1 MGVSVKTISI
11 IVAANIKGLEKGM
24 GKANKSLAKFASGAA
39 RMGSLLSFS
48 VTGPLAALGKSAMDT
63 FVQFESGMSKVGVV
77 TNATT
82 EELKML
88 TAEAKRLGATTEFS
102 ATQVA
107 ALQLTLGRKGF
118 DPKAIKNMEQSV
130 LDLSLATGEDLTLAA
145 DVVGASIRAFGKDS
159 SEAASVANTL
169 ALASANSSIKLST
182 FSTAFANAG
191 ASASAVGVDLE
202 ELSAMMGVLM
212 DSGIKASKAGTGLNS
227 LFITLK
233 EKGISLS
240 DTLDMLSEGQMGLD
254 RATAIVGK
262 NFSKQLLILSKNRDK
277 TKELTKEYK
286 TNSSAL
292 KEMADKRSQTAA
304 AKLAK
309 LSSALETLRIEFGA
323 ILSEAILPIVK
334 KLTELTQKFTSLD
347 GETKKTIVTVAGIAA
362 AIGPLLLIV
371 AGATSAFGFLSSAIA
386 FLVSPI
392 GLAIAALVVLPIAL
406 KYIIDNWEAFAERLG
421 DWSWWR
427 NAIIQV
433 LQWTFQ
439 YNPFSI
445 ILKGAQGLYDFL
457 GVEAKV
463 YNPFDELADSLEDL
477 KVETKD
483 YEHEFGNVMDS
494 IKDGMKNLN
503 IELPNIFGNTGGGGG
518 SESSGE
524 SGNDVE
530 TLDVLFPNIFDNTE
544 AYDEYLAKLEAA
556 RIKTQEWV
564 NAMNQFGVSI
574 ATSFADSFASVLLSG
589 GDLLEGLGQ
598 IFVDLGKQIAAM
610 IIKAAIL
617 AAILSITGLGST
629 AMASGGI
636 FKKGAGFSNI
646 LQGMMGGAF
655 ANGGKPPVGKMSLVG
670 ERGPELFVPGS
681 SGTIIPNHALGGGG
695 TVIPDVR
702 ITGDDLLIVF
712 DRANRRK
719 ERR

>member
-39 RMGSLLSFS
+39 RMGSLLTFS

-63 FVQFESGMSKVGVV
+63 FVQFENGMAKVGTV

-82 EELKML
+82 DELKML
-88 TAEAKRLGATTEFS
+88 TSEAKRLGSTTQFTAS
-102 ATQVA
+102 QVA
-107 ALQLTLGRKGF
+107 ELQLSLGRKGF
-118 DPKAIKNMEQSV
+118 DPEAIKNMEQSV

-159 SEAASVANTL
+159 SEAAQVANTL

-227 LFITLK
+227 LFIKLK

-286 TNSSAL
+286 NNTTGLDDMAEKMGQTTQAKIKRMSSAIEGL
-292 KEMADKRSQTAA
+292 Q
-304 AKLAK
+304 L
-309 LSSALETLRIEFGA
+309 EFGA
-323 ILSEAILPIVK
+323 LIADALTPIINK
-334 KLTELTQKFTSLD
+334 ITELASNFTNLD
-347 GETKKTIVTVAGIAA
+347 DETKNTILTVAGFAA
-362 AIGPLLLIV
+362 AIGPVLLVIASL
-371 AGATSAFGFLSSAIA
+371 TSSFGMLFTAIKSVVKIGFA
-386 FLVSPI
+386 MFTSPI
-392 GLAIAALVVLPIAL
+392 GIIIGLVGVLAAGVVYLAGNWNAFLISVA
-406 KYIIDNWEAFAERLG
+406 KSSKGVGGIIKGL
-421 DWSWWR
+421 
-427 NAIIQV
+427 
-433 LQWTFQ
+433 
-439 YNPFSI
+439 
-445 ILKGAQGLYDFL
+445 LKGLGSVLGPTSALFIEMQAAIGTIDALEKNLDDIDPDATKFKTFGETIKDVVSDVSGLDLDAFDKL
-457 GVEAKV
+457 FDLSGGKPTTASTPTEGDNDKQQFVKS
-463 YNPFDELADSLEDL
+463 PFDFSEE
-477 KVETKD
+477 
-483 YEHEFGNVMDS
+483 YEQ
-494 IKDGMKNLN
+494 
-503 IELPNIFGNTGGGGG
+503 
-518 SESSGE
+518 
-524 SGNDVE
+524 
-530 TLDVLFPNIFDNTE
+530 
-544 AYDEYLAKLEAA
+544 YLIQLEAA
-556 RIKTQEWV
+556 RVKTQEWS
-564 NAMNQFGVSI
+564 NAMNQFGLSI
-574 ATSFADSFASVLLSG
+574 ATSFADSFASVLVSG
-589 GDLLEGLGQ
+589 GNLLEGLGQ

-610 IIKAAIL
+610 VIKAAVL
-617 AAILSITGLGST
+617 AALLSITGLGGT

-636 FKKGAGFSNI
+636 FSKGSGFSNI
-646 LQGMMGGAF
+646 LQGLMGGAF
-655 ANGGKPPVGKMSLVG
+655 ADGGSPPVGKMSLVG

-695 TVIPDVR
+695 GAAIPDVR
-702 ITGDDLLIVF
+702 ISGDDLLIVF

-719 ERR
+719 QRR

>member
-24 GKANKSLAKFASGAA
+24 GKANKSLAKFSSGAA

-118 DPKAIKNMEQSV
+118 DPEAIKNMEQSV

-347 GETKKTIVTVAGIAA
+347 GETKKTIITVAGIAA

-427 NAIIQV
+427 NAIIKV
-433 LQWTFQ
+433 LQWTLK
-439 YNPFSI
+439 YNPFSV

-457 GVEAKV
+457 GIETKV

-503 IELPNIFGNTGGGGG
+503 IELPNIFGNTGVGATSTSTKSGDDKEQFVKSPFDF
-518 SESSGE
+518 SEEFEQYKQALADQAAATQRWKNQQQSYVQDLTLSFIDMTSVIVNSGE
-524 SGNDVE
+524 PILQSMTKMFNE
-530 TLDVLFPNIFDNTE
+530 I
-544 AYDEYLAKLEAA
+544 
-556 RIKTQEWV
+556 
-564 NAMNQFGVSI
+564 
-574 ATSFADSFASVLLSG
+574 
-589 GDLLEGLGQ
+589 
-598 IFVDLGKQIAAM
+598 GKQIGAM
-610 IIKAAIL
+610 IVKALLL
-617 AAILSITGLGST
+617 AAVFAMFPGFGGGKLFGGATKFKGILGNLMGGSLEGR
-629 AMASGGI
+629 ASGGPV
-636 FKKGAGFSNI
+636 
-646 LQGMMGGAF
+646 MGST
-655 ANGGKPPVGKMSLVG
+655 PYMVG
-670 ERGPELFVPGS
+670 EVGPELFVPGS

-695 TVIPDVR
+695 AAAIPDVR
-702 ITGDDLLIVF
+702 ISGNDLLIVF
-712 DRANRRK
+712 NKSKRRK
-719 ERR
+719 NFR

>member
-39 RMGSLLSFS
+39 RMGSLLTFS

-63 FVQFESGMSKVGVV
+63 FVQFENGMAKVGTV

-82 EELKML
+82 DELKML
-88 TAEAKRLGATTEFS
+88 TSEAKRLGSTTQFTAS
-102 ATQVA
+102 QVA
-107 ALQLTLGRKGF
+107 ELQLSLGRKGF
-118 DPKAIKNMEQSV
+118 DPEAIKNMEQSV

-227 LFITLK
+227 LFIKLK

-286 TNSSAL
+286 NNTTGLDDMAKKMGQTTQAKIKRMSSAIEGL
-292 KEMADKRSQTAA
+292 Q
-304 AKLAK
+304 L
-309 LSSALETLRIEFGA
+309 EFGA
-323 ILSEAILPIVK
+323 LIADALTPLINKI
-334 KLTELTQKFTSLD
+334 TELASNFTNLD
-347 GETKKTIVTVAGIAA
+347 DETKNTILTVAGIAGAIGPVLLVIASLTSSFGMLFTAIKNVVKIGFAMFTNPIGIIIGLVGFLAAGVVYLAGNWNAFLISVAKSSRGVNGIIKGLLKGLGSVLGPTSALYIEMQA
-362 AIGPLLLIV
+362 AIGTIEALEKNLDDIDPDDAKFKTFGETIKDVVSDLSGLDLD
-371 AGATSAFGFLSSAIA
+371 AFDKLFDLSGGKPTTA
-386 FLVSPI
+386 PTPTE
-392 GLAIAALVVLPIAL
+392 G
-406 KYIIDNWEAFAERLG
+406 DNDKQQFVK
-421 DWSWWR
+421 S
-427 NAIIQV
+427 
-433 LQWTFQ
+433 
-439 YNPFSI
+439 
-445 ILKGAQGLYDFL
+445 
-457 GVEAKV
+457 
-463 YNPFDELADSLEDL
+463 PFDFSEEYEQYLIQLE
-477 KVETKD
+477 
-483 YEHEFGNVMDS
+483 S
-494 IKDGMKNLN
+494 
-503 IELPNIFGNTGGGGG
+503 
-518 SESSGE
+518 
-524 SGNDVE
+524 
-530 TLDVLFPNIFDNTE
+530 
-544 AYDEYLAKLEAA
+544 A
-556 RIKTQEWV
+556 RVKTQEWS
-564 NAMNQFGVSI
+564 NAMNQYGLTI
-574 ATSFADSFASVLLSG
+574 ATSFADSFASVLVSG
-589 GDLLEGLGQ
+589 GNLLEGLGQ

-610 IIKAAIL
+610 VIKAAVL
-617 AAILSITGLGST
+617 AALLSITGLGGT

-636 FKKGAGFSNI
+636 FSKGAGFSNI

-655 ANGGKPPVGKMSLVG
+655 ANGGQPPVGKMSLVG
-670 ERGPELFVPGS
+670 ERGPELFVPS
-681 SGTIIPNHALGGGG
+681 QSGTIIPNHALGGGG
-695 TVIPDVR
+695 PAAIPDVR
-702 ITGDDLLIVF
+702 ISGDDLLIVF

>member
-118 DPKAIKNMEQSV
+118 DPEAIKNMEQSV

-145 DVVGASIRAFGKDS
+145 DVVGSSIRAFGKDS

-277 TKELTKEYK
+277 TKELTEEYK
-286 TNSSAL
+286 NNTTAL
-292 KEMADKRSQTAA
+292 QEMADKRSQTAA

-347 GETKKTIVTVAGIAA
+347 GETKKTIVTVLGIAA

-392 GLAIAALVVLPIAL
+392 GLAIAALVVLPIAF

-433 LQWTFQ
+433 LQWTLK

-457 GVEAKV
+457 GIEAKV

-494 IKDGMKNLN
+494 IKDGMKNLD
-503 IELPNIFGNTGGGGG
+503 IKLPNIFGNTGGGGTSTSTEG
-518 SESSGE
+518 GDDKEQFVKSPFDFSE
-524 SGNDVE
+524 
-530 TLDVLFPNIFDNTE
+530 
-544 AYDEYLAKLEAA
+544 EYEQYLIQLEAA
-556 RIKTQEWV
+556 KVKTQEWS
-564 NAMNQFGVSI
+564 NAMNQFGLSV

-610 IIKAAIL
+610 IIKAAVL
-617 AAILSITGLGST
+617 AALLSITGLGGT

-636 FKKGAGFSNI
+636 FSKGAGFSNI

-655 ANGGKPPVGKMSLVG
+655 ANGGQPPVGKMSLVG

>member
-1 MGVSVKTISI
+1 
-11 IVAANIKGLEKGM
+11 
-24 GKANKSLAKFASGAA
+24 
-39 RMGSLLSFS
+39 
-48 VTGPLAALGKSAMDT
+48 
-63 FVQFESGMSKVGVV
+63 
-77 TNATT
+77 
-82 EELKML
+82 
-88 TAEAKRLGATTEFS
+88 
-102 ATQVA
+102 
-107 ALQLTLGRKGF
+107 
-118 DPKAIKNMEQSV
+118 
-130 LDLSLATGEDLTLAA
+130 
-145 DVVGASIRAFGKDS
+145 
-159 SEAASVANTL
+159 
-169 ALASANSSIKLST
+169 
-182 FSTAFANAG
+182 
-191 ASASAVGVDLE
+191 
-202 ELSAMMGVLM
+202 
-212 DSGIKASKAGTGLNS
+212 
-227 LFITLK
+227 
-233 EKGISLS
+233 
-240 DTLDMLSEGQMGLD
+240 MLSEGQMGLD

-286 TNSSAL
+286 NNTTGLDDMAKKMGQTTQAKIKKMSSAIEGL
-292 KEMADKRSQTAA
+292 Q
-304 AKLAK
+304 L
-309 LSSALETLRIEFGA
+309 EFGA
-323 ILSEAILPIVK
+323 LIADA
-334 KLTELTQKFTSLD
+334 LTPLINKITDLASNFTNLD
-347 GETKKTIVTVAGIAA
+347 GETKKTIITVAGIAA

-392 GLAIAALVVLPIAL
+392 GLAIAALVVLPIAF

-433 LQWTFQ
+433 LQWTLK
-439 YNPFSI
+439 YNPFSV

-457 GVEAKV
+457 GIEAKV

-494 IKDGMKNLN
+494 IKDGMKNLD
-503 IELPNIFGNTGGGGG
+503 IKLPNIFGNTGGGGTSTSTEG
-518 SESSGE
+518 GDDKEQFVKSPFDFSE
-524 SGNDVE
+524 
-530 TLDVLFPNIFDNTE
+530 
-544 AYDEYLAKLEAA
+544 EYEQYLIQLEAA
-556 RIKTQEWV
+556 KVKTQEWS
-564 NAMNQFGVSI
+564 NAMNQFGLSV

-589 GDLLEGLGQ
+589 GNLLEGLGQ

-610 IIKAAIL
+610 VIKAAVL
-617 AAILSITGLGST
+617 AALLSITGLGGT

-636 FKKGAGFSNI
+636 FSKGAGFSNI

-655 ANGGKPPVGKMSLVG
+655 ANGGQPPVGKMSLVG

>member
-39 RMGSLLSFS
+39 RMGSLLTFS

-63 FVQFESGMSKVGVV
+63 FVQFENGMAKVGTV

-82 EELKML
+82 DELKML
-88 TAEAKRLGATTEFS
+88 TSEAKRLGSTTQFTAS
-102 ATQVA
+102 QVA
-107 ALQLTLGRKGF
+107 ELQLSLGRKGF
-118 DPKAIKNMEQSV
+118 DPEAIKNMEQSV

-227 LFITLK
+227 LFIKLK

-286 TNSSAL
+286 NNTTGLDDMAKKMGQTTQAKIKRMSSAIEGL
-292 KEMADKRSQTAA
+292 Q
-304 AKLAK
+304 L
-309 LSSALETLRIEFGA
+309 EFGA
-323 ILSEAILPIVK
+323 LIADALTPLINKI
-334 KLTELTQKFTSLD
+334 TELASNFTNLD
-347 GETKKTIVTVAGIAA
+347 DETKNTILTVAGIAGAIGPVLLVIASLTSSFGMLFTAIKNVVKIGFAMFTNPIGIIIGLVGVLAAGVVYLAGNWNAFLISVAKSSRGVNGIIKGLLKGLGSVLGPTSALYIEMQA
-362 AIGPLLLIV
+362 AIGTIEALEKNLDDIDPDDAKFKTFGETIKDVVSDLSGLDLD
-371 AGATSAFGFLSSAIA
+371 AFDKLFDLSGGKPTTA
-386 FLVSPI
+386 PTPTE
-392 GLAIAALVVLPIAL
+392 G
-406 KYIIDNWEAFAERLG
+406 DNDKQQFVK
-421 DWSWWR
+421 S
-427 NAIIQV
+427 
-433 LQWTFQ
+433 
-439 YNPFSI
+439 
-445 ILKGAQGLYDFL
+445 
-457 GVEAKV
+457 
-463 YNPFDELADSLEDL
+463 PFDFSEEYEQYLIQLE
-477 KVETKD
+477 
-483 YEHEFGNVMDS
+483 S
-494 IKDGMKNLN
+494 
-503 IELPNIFGNTGGGGG
+503 
-518 SESSGE
+518 
-524 SGNDVE
+524 
-530 TLDVLFPNIFDNTE
+530 
-544 AYDEYLAKLEAA
+544 A
-556 RIKTQEWV
+556 RVKTQEWS
-564 NAMNQFGVSI
+564 NAMNQYGLTI
-574 ATSFADSFASVLLSG
+574 ATSFADSFASVLVSG
-589 GDLLEGLGQ
+589 GNLLEGLGQ

-610 IIKAAIL
+610 VIKAAVL
-617 AAILSITGLGST
+617 AALLSITGLGGT

-636 FKKGAGFSNI
+636 FSKGSGFSNI
-646 LQGMMGGAF
+646 LQGLMGGAF
-655 ANGGKPPVGKMSLVG
+655 ANGGQPPVGKMSLVG

-695 TVIPDVR
+695 SVIPDVR
-702 ITGDDLLIVF
+702 ISGDDLLIVF

-719 ERR
+719 QRR

>member
-39 RMGSLLSFS
+39 RMGSLLTFS

-63 FVQFESGMSKVGVV
+63 FVQFENGMAKVGTV

-82 EELKML
+82 DELKML
-88 TAEAKRLGATTEFS
+88 TSEAKRLGSTTQFTAS
-102 ATQVA
+102 QVA
-107 ALQLTLGRKGF
+107 ELQLSLGRKGF
-118 DPKAIKNMEQSV
+118 DPEAIKNMEQSV

-227 LFITLK
+227 LFIKLK

-286 TNSSAL
+286 NNTTGLDDMAKKMGQTTQAKIKRMSSAIEGL
-292 KEMADKRSQTAA
+292 Q
-304 AKLAK
+304 L
-309 LSSALETLRIEFGA
+309 EFGA
-323 ILSEAILPIVK
+323 LIADALTPLINKI
-334 KLTELTQKFTSLD
+334 TELASNFTNLD
-347 GETKKTIVTVAGIAA
+347 DETKNTILTVAGIAGAIGPVLLVIASLTSSFGMLFTAIKNVVKIGFAMFTNPIGIIIGLVGVLAAGVVYLAGNWNAFLISVAKSSRGVNGIIKGLLKGLGSVLGPTSALYIEMQA
-362 AIGPLLLIV
+362 AIGTIEALEKNLDDIDPDDAKFKTFGETIKDVVSDLSGLDLD
-371 AGATSAFGFLSSAIA
+371 AFDKLFDLSGGKPTTA
-386 FLVSPI
+386 PTPTE
-392 GLAIAALVVLPIAL
+392 G
-406 KYIIDNWEAFAERLG
+406 DNDKQQFVK
-421 DWSWWR
+421 S
-427 NAIIQV
+427 
-433 LQWTFQ
+433 
-439 YNPFSI
+439 
-445 ILKGAQGLYDFL
+445 
-457 GVEAKV
+457 
-463 YNPFDELADSLEDL
+463 PFDFSEEYEQYLIQLE
-477 KVETKD
+477 
-483 YEHEFGNVMDS
+483 S
-494 IKDGMKNLN
+494 
-503 IELPNIFGNTGGGGG
+503 
-518 SESSGE
+518 
-524 SGNDVE
+524 
-530 TLDVLFPNIFDNTE
+530 
-544 AYDEYLAKLEAA
+544 A
-556 RIKTQEWV
+556 RVKTQEWS
-564 NAMNQFGVSI
+564 NAMNQYGLTI
-574 ATSFADSFASVLLSG
+574 ATSFADSFASVLVSG
-589 GDLLEGLGQ
+589 GNLLEGLGQ

-610 IIKAAIL
+610 VIKAAVL
-617 AAILSITGLGST
+617 AALLSITGLGGT

-636 FKKGAGFSNI
+636 FSKGSGFSNI
-646 LQGMMGGAF
+646 LQGLMGGAF
-655 ANGGKPPVGKMSLVG
+655 ANGGQPPVGKMSLVG

>member
-48 VTGPLAALGKSAMDT
+48 VTGPLAAFGKSAMDT

-118 DPKAIKNMEQSV
+118 DPEAIKNMEQSV

-347 GETKKTIVTVAGIAA
+347 GETKKTIITVAGIAA

-427 NAIIQV
+427 NAIIKV
-433 LQWTFQ
+433 LQWTLK
-439 YNPFSI
+439 YNPFSV

-457 GVEAKV
+457 GIEAKV

-503 IELPNIFGNTGGGGG
+503 IELPNIFGNTGGGGT
-518 SESSGE
+518 STPTE
-524 SGNDVE
+524 SGDDKEQFVKS
-530 TLDVLFPNIFDNTE
+530 PFDFSE
-544 AYDEYLAKLEAA
+544 EYEQYLIQLEAA
-556 RIKTQEWV
+556 KVKTQEWS
-564 NAMNQFGVSI
+564 NAMNQFGLSI
-574 ATSFADSFASVLLSG
+574 ATSFADSFASVLVSG
-589 GDLLEGLGQ
+589 GNLLEGLGQ

-610 IIKAAIL
+610 VIKAAVL
-617 AAILSITGLGST
+617 AALLSITGLGGR

-655 ANGGKPPVGKMSLVG
+655 ANGGQPPVGKMSLVG

>member
-118 DPKAIKNMEQSV
+118 DPEAIKNMEQSV

-347 GETKKTIVTVAGIAA
+347 GETKKTIITVAGIAA
-362 AIGPLLLIV
+362 AIGPLLMIV

-427 NAIIQV
+427 NAIIKV
-433 LQWTFQ
+433 LQWTLK
-439 YNPFSI
+439 YNPFSV

-457 GVEAKV
+457 GIEAKV

-503 IELPNIFGNTGGGGG
+503 IELPNIFGNTGGGGT
-518 SESSGE
+518 STPTE
-524 SGNDVE
+524 SGDDKEQFVKS
-530 TLDVLFPNIFDNTE
+530 PFDFSE
-544 AYDEYLAKLEAA
+544 EYEQYLIQLEAA
-556 RIKTQEWV
+556 KVKTQEWS
-564 NAMNQFGVSI
+564 NAMNQFGLSI
-574 ATSFADSFASVLLSG
+574 ATSFADSFASVLVSG
-589 GDLLEGLGQ
+589 GNLLEGLGQ

-610 IIKAAIL
+610 VIKAAVL
-617 AAILSITGLGST
+617 AALLSITGLGGR

-655 ANGGKPPVGKMSLVG
+655 ANGGQPPVGKMSLVG

>member
-39 RMGSLLSFS
+39 RMGSLLTFS

-88 TAEAKRLGATTEFS
+88 TSEAKRLGATTEFS

-118 DPKAIKNMEQSV
+118 DPEAIKNMEQSV

-145 DVVGASIRAFGKDS
+145 DVVGSSIRAFGKDS
-159 SEAASVANTL
+159 SDAASVANTL

-202 ELSAMMGVLM
+202 ELSAMIGTLM

-277 TKELTKEYK
+277 TKELTEEYK
-286 TNSSAL
+286 NNTTAL
-292 KEMADKRSQTAA
+292 QEMADKRAKTAA

-347 GETKKTIVTVAGIAA
+347 DETKNTIITVAGFAA

-371 AGATSAFGFLSSAIA
+371 STLTSSFGFLFTAIKNVVKIGFAMFTSPIGIIIGLVGVLAAGVVYLAQNWNA
-386 FLVSPI
+386 FLVSVAKSSKGVGGI
-392 GLAIAALVVLPIAL
+392 IKGL
-406 KYIIDNWEAFAERLG
+406 
-421 DWSWWR
+421 
-427 NAIIQV
+427 
-433 LQWTFQ
+433 
-439 YNPFSI
+439 
-445 ILKGAQGLYDFL
+445 LKGLGSVLGPTSALFIEMQAAIGTIDALEKNLDDVDPDATKYKTFGETIKDVVSDISGLDLDAFDKL
-457 GVEAKV
+457 FDLPGEKKKKEKKKGNVEKQQFV
-463 YNPFDELADSLEDL
+463 KSPFDFSEE
-477 KVETKD
+477 
-483 YEHEFGNVMDS
+483 YEQ
-494 IKDGMKNLN
+494 
-503 IELPNIFGNTGGGGG
+503 
-518 SESSGE
+518 
-524 SGNDVE
+524 
-530 TLDVLFPNIFDNTE
+530 
-544 AYDEYLAKLEAA
+544 YLIQLEAA
-556 RIKTQEWV
+556 RVKTQEWT
-564 NAMNQFGVSI
+564 NAMNQFGLSV

-589 GDLLEGLGQ
+589 GNLLEGLGQ

-610 IIKAAIL
+610 IIKAAVL
-617 AAILSITGLGST
+617 AAILSITGLGSA

-636 FKKGAGFSNI
+636 FSKGAGFSNI

-655 ANGGKPPVGKMSLVG
+655 ANGGSPPVGKMSLVG

>member
-1 MGVSVKTISI
+1 
-11 IVAANIKGLEKGM
+11 
-24 GKANKSLAKFASGAA
+24 
-39 RMGSLLSFS
+39 
-48 VTGPLAALGKSAMDT
+48 MDT
-63 FVQFESGMSKVGVV
+63 FVQFENGMAKVGTV

-82 EELKML
+82 DELKML
-88 TAEAKRLGATTEFS
+88 TSEAKRLGSTTQFTAS
-102 ATQVA
+102 QVA
-107 ALQLTLGRKGF
+107 ELQLSLGRKGF
-118 DPKAIKNMEQSV
+118 DPEAIKNMEQSV

-159 SEAASVANTL
+159 SEAAQVANTL

-227 LFITLK
+227 LFIKLK

-286 TNSSAL
+286 NNTTGLDDMAKKMGQTTQAKIKKMSSAIEGL
-292 KEMADKRSQTAA
+292 Q
-304 AKLAK
+304 L
-309 LSSALETLRIEFGA
+309 EFGA
-323 ILSEAILPIVK
+323 LIADA
-334 KLTELTQKFTSLD
+334 LTPLINKITDLASNFTNLD
-347 GETKKTIVTVAGIAA
+347 GETKKTIITVAGIAA

-392 GLAIAALVVLPIAL
+392 GLAIAALVVLPIAF

-433 LQWTFQ
+433 LQWTLK
-439 YNPFSI
+439 YNPFSV

-457 GVEAKV
+457 GIEAKV

-494 IKDGMKNLN
+494 IKDGMKNLD
-503 IELPNIFGNTGGGGG
+503 IKLPNIFGNTGGGGTSTSTEG
-518 SESSGE
+518 GDDKEQFVKSPFDFSE
-524 SGNDVE
+524 
-530 TLDVLFPNIFDNTE
+530 
-544 AYDEYLAKLEAA
+544 EYEQYLIQLEAA
-556 RIKTQEWV
+556 KVKTQEWS
-564 NAMNQFGVSI
+564 NAMNQFGLSV

-589 GDLLEGLGQ
+589 GNLLEGLGQ

-610 IIKAAIL
+610 VIKAAVL
-617 AAILSITGLGST
+617 AALLSITGLGGT

-636 FKKGAGFSNI
+636 FSKGAGFSNI

-655 ANGGKPPVGKMSLVG
+655 ANGGQPPVGKMSLVG

-695 TVIPDVR
+695 PAAIPDVR
-702 ITGDDLLIVF
+702 ISGNDLLIVF
-712 DRANRRK
+712 NKSKRRK
-719 ERR
+719 NFR

>member
-39 RMGSLLSFS
+39 RMGSLLTFS

-63 FVQFESGMSKVGVV
+63 FVQFENGMAKVGTV

-82 EELKML
+82 DELKML
-88 TAEAKRLGATTEFS
+88 TSEAKRLGSTTQFTAS
-102 ATQVA
+102 QVA
-107 ALQLTLGRKGF
+107 ELQLSLGRKGF
-118 DPKAIKNMEQSV
+118 DPEAIKNMEQSV

-159 SEAASVANTL
+159 SEAAQVANTL

-227 LFITLK
+227 LFIKLK

-286 TNSSAL
+286 NNTTGLDDMAKKMGQTTQAKIKKMSSAIEGL
-292 KEMADKRSQTAA
+292 Q
-304 AKLAK
+304 L
-309 LSSALETLRIEFGA
+309 EFGA
-323 ILSEAILPIVK
+323 LIADALTPIINK
-334 KLTELTQKFTSLD
+334 ITELASNFTNLD
-347 GETKKTIVTVAGIAA
+347 GETKKTILTVAGIAA

-392 GLAIAALVVLPIAL
+392 GLAIAALVVLPIAF
-406 KYIIDNWEAFAERLG
+406 KYIIDNWEAFTERLG
-421 DWSWWR
+421 DWSWWQ
-427 NAIIQV
+427 NAIIKV
-433 LQWTFQ
+433 LQWVLK
-439 YNPFSI
+439 YNPFSV

-457 GVEAKV
+457 GIEAEV

-483 YEHEFGNVMDS
+483 YEHEFGDVMDS

-503 IELPNIFGNTGGGGG
+503 IELPNIFGNTGGGDNGKKKKNEEKQQFVKSPFDF
-518 SESSGE
+518 SE
-524 SGNDVE
+524 
-530 TLDVLFPNIFDNTE
+530 
-544 AYDEYLAKLEAA
+544 EYEQYLIQLEAA
-556 RIKTQEWV
+556 RVKTQEWK
-564 NAMNQFGVSI
+564 NAMNQFGLSI
-574 ATSFADSFASVLLSG
+574 ATSFADSFASVLVSG
-589 GDLLEGLGQ
+589 GNLLEGLGQ

-610 IIKAAIL
+610 VIKAAVL
-617 AAILSITGLGST
+617 AALLSITGLGGT
-629 AMASGGI
+629 AMQAGGI
-636 FKKGAGFSNI
+636 FSKGTGFSNI
-646 LQGMMGGAF
+646 LQGLMGGAF
-655 ANGGKPPVGKMSLVG
+655 ADGGSPPVGKMSLVG

-695 TVIPDVR
+695 AAAIPDVR
-702 ITGDDLLIVF
+702 ISGNDLLIVF
-712 DRANRRK
+712 NKSKRRK
-719 ERR
+719 NFR

>member
-39 RMGSLLSFS
+39 RMGSLLTFS

-63 FVQFESGMSKVGVV
+63 FVQFENGMAKVGTV

-82 EELKML
+82 DELKML
-88 TAEAKRLGATTEFS
+88 TSEAKRLGSTTQFTAS
-102 ATQVA
+102 QVA
-107 ALQLTLGRKGF
+107 ELQLSLGRKGF
-118 DPKAIKNMEQSV
+118 DPEAIKNMEQSV

-227 LFITLK
+227 LFIKLK

-286 TNSSAL
+286 NNTTGLDDMAKKMGQTTQAKIKRMSSAIEGL
-292 KEMADKRSQTAA
+292 Q
-304 AKLAK
+304 L
-309 LSSALETLRIEFGA
+309 EFGA
-323 ILSEAILPIVK
+323 LIADALTPLINKI
-334 KLTELTQKFTSLD
+334 TELASNFTNLD
-347 GETKKTIVTVAGIAA
+347 DETKNTILTVAGIAGAIGPVLLVIASLTSSFGMLFTAIKNVVKIGFAMFTNPIGIIIGLVGVLAAGVVYLAGNWNAFLISVAKSSRGVNGIIKGLLKGLGSVLGPTSALYIEMQA
-362 AIGPLLLIV
+362 AIGTIEALEKNLDDIDPDDAKFKTFGETIKDVVSDLSGLDLD
-371 AGATSAFGFLSSAIA
+371 AFDKLFDLSGGKPTTA
-386 FLVSPI
+386 PTPTE
-392 GLAIAALVVLPIAL
+392 G
-406 KYIIDNWEAFAERLG
+406 DNDKQQFVK
-421 DWSWWR
+421 S
-427 NAIIQV
+427 
-433 LQWTFQ
+433 
-439 YNPFSI
+439 
-445 ILKGAQGLYDFL
+445 
-457 GVEAKV
+457 
-463 YNPFDELADSLEDL
+463 PFDFSEEYEQYLIQLE
-477 KVETKD
+477 
-483 YEHEFGNVMDS
+483 S
-494 IKDGMKNLN
+494 
-503 IELPNIFGNTGGGGG
+503 
-518 SESSGE
+518 
-524 SGNDVE
+524 
-530 TLDVLFPNIFDNTE
+530 
-544 AYDEYLAKLEAA
+544 A
-556 RIKTQEWV
+556 RVKTQEWS
-564 NAMNQFGVSI
+564 NAMNQYGLTI
-574 ATSFADSFASVLLSG
+574 ATSFADSFASVLVSG
-589 GDLLEGLGQ
+589 GNLLEGLGQ

-610 IIKAAIL
+610 VIKAAVL
-617 AAILSITGLGST
+617 AALLSITGLGGT

-636 FKKGAGFSNI
+636 FSKGAGFSNI

-655 ANGGKPPVGKMSLVG
+655 ANGGQPPVGKMSLVG
-670 ERGPELFVPGS
+670 ERGPELFVPS
-681 SGTIIPNHALGGGG
+681 QSGTIIPNHALGGGG
-695 TVIPDVR
+695 PAAIPDVR
-702 ITGDDLLIVF
+702 ISGDDLLIVF

>member
-1 MGVSVKTISI
+1 
-11 IVAANIKGLEKGM
+11 
-24 GKANKSLAKFASGAA
+24 
-39 RMGSLLSFS
+39 
-48 VTGPLAALGKSAMDT
+48 
-63 FVQFESGMSKVGVV
+63 
-77 TNATT
+77 
-82 EELKML
+82 
-88 TAEAKRLGATTEFS
+88 
-102 ATQVA
+102 
-107 ALQLTLGRKGF
+107 
-118 DPKAIKNMEQSV
+118 MEQSV

-159 SEAASVANTL
+159 SEAAQVANTL

-227 LFITLK
+227 LFIKLK

-286 TNSSAL
+286 NNTTGLDDMAEKMGQTTQAKIKRMSSAIEGL
-292 KEMADKRSQTAA
+292 Q
-304 AKLAK
+304 L
-309 LSSALETLRIEFGA
+309 EFGA
-323 ILSEAILPIVK
+323 LIADALTPIINK
-334 KLTELTQKFTSLD
+334 ITELASNFTNLD
-347 GETKKTIVTVAGIAA
+347 GETKKTILTVAGIAA
-362 AIGPLLLIV
+362 AIGPVLLIV

-427 NAIIQV
+427 NAIIKV
-433 LQWTFQ
+433 LQWTLK
-439 YNPFSI
+439 YNPFSV

-503 IELPNIFGNTGGGGG
+503 IELPNIFGNTGVGATSTSTKSGDDKEQFVKSPFDF
-518 SESSGE
+518 SE
-524 SGNDVE
+524 
-530 TLDVLFPNIFDNTE
+530 
-544 AYDEYLAKLEAA
+544 EYEQYLIQLEAA
-556 RIKTQEWV
+556 KVKTQEWS
-564 NAMNQFGVSI
+564 NAMNQFGLSI
-574 ATSFADSFASVLLSG
+574 TTSFADSFASVLVSG
-589 GDLLEGLGQ
+589 GNLLEGLGQ

-610 IIKAAIL
+610 IIKAAVL
-617 AAILSITGLGST
+617 AALLSITGLGGT

-636 FKKGAGFSNI
+636 FSKGAGFSNI

-655 ANGGKPPVGKMSLVG
+655 ANGGQPPVGKMSLVG

>member
-39 RMGSLLSFS
+39 RMGSLLTFS

-88 TAEAKRLGATTEFS
+88 TSEAKRLGATTEFS

-118 DPKAIKNMEQSV
+118 DPEAIKNMEQSV

-159 SEAASVANTL
+159 SDAASVANTL

-277 TKELTKEYK
+277 TKELTEEYK

-347 GETKKTIVTVAGIAA
+347 DETKKTIITVAGIAA

-433 LQWTFQ
+433 LQWTLK
-439 YNPFSI
+439 YNPFSV

-457 GVEAKV
+457 GIEAEV
-463 YNPFDELADSLEDL
+463 YNPFDELAESLEDL

-503 IELPNIFGNTGGGGG
+503 IELPNIFGNTGGGGSQKKKKKEEKQQFVKSPFDF
-518 SESSGE
+518 SE
-524 SGNDVE
+524 
-530 TLDVLFPNIFDNTE
+530 
-544 AYDEYLAKLEAA
+544 EYEQYLIQLEAA
-556 RIKTQEWV
+556 RVKTQEWS
-564 NAMNQFGVSI
+564 NAMNQFGLSI
-574 ATSFADSFASVLLSG
+574 ATSFADSFASVLVSG
-589 GDLLEGLGQ
+589 GNLLEGLGQ

-610 IIKAAIL
+610 VIKAAVL
-617 AAILSITGLGST
+617 AALLSITGLGGT

-636 FKKGAGFSNI
+636 FSKGAGFSNI

-655 ANGGKPPVGKMSLVG
+655 ADGGSPPVGKMSLVG